1 MSNSRSLLPNS
12 STRLER
18 AAELAVDQLR
28 APAVNTLWDP
38 WRCPLRLLPWLAWA
52 VGVGEWDDRWEETTK
67 RQAVSS
73 SMAIAHRQ
81 GSVWAVK
88 EALRAAG
95 YAGAE
100 VEEGLPALRHDGSQL
115 RDGLETYGSGNRWAV
130 FRLIADIG
138 EDKGVGGAELARL
151 LRLVDSA
158 KPVRSHL
165 REVAYRSNVSDE
177 LNVSDRH
184 AITVQP
190 DFSEVRPA
198 GRRHDGT
205 LLRNNAIKLPPE
217 PLRRDLSWFRDG
229 EIRRTGVSPYA
240 QWEVTGETRDNRW
253 DAMAL
258 GVRASI
264 SERHAIAPPGRRG
277 QGRRD
282 GVLSR
287 GAAMPSAIDPARLRM
302 TRRRRRNGR
311 ILRNAAAVRRATQ
324 HQTITL

>member
-1 MSNSRSLLPNS
+1 MSNSRSLLPHNS
-12 STRLER
+12 SRLER
-18 AAELAVDQLR
+18 AAESATDRLR

-52 VGVGEWDDRWEETTK
+52 VGVGEWNDRWEEATK
-67 RQAVSS
+67 RQAVAS

-88 EALRAAG
+88 EALRASG

-100 VEEGLPALRHDGSQL
+100 VEEGLPALRHDGTQL
-115 RDGLETYGSGNRWAV
+115 RDGLETYGSGNRWAM

-205 LLRNNAIKLPPE
+205 LLRNNAIRLPPE

-229 EIRRTGVSPYA
+229 EIRRTGVSPYP
-240 QWEVTGETRDNRW
+240 QWQVTGETRDNRW
-253 DAMAL
+253 DAMTFGA
-258 GVRASI
+258 RADI
-264 SERHAIAPPGRRG
+264 SERHAIAPPGRHG

-282 GVLSR
+282 GALTHGHAR
-287 GAAMPSAIDPARLRM
+287 PSVIDAGRLTVTHRQ
-302 TRRRRRNGR
+302 RRNGR
-311 ILRNAAAVRRATQ
+311 VRRNAATPRRAVQ
-324 HQTITL
+324 YQTTTL